1 MSRRLL
7 PILLVLLLGALALP
21 AAAITY
27 GEPDAGEHPYVGM
40 LFFYDPT
47 EIDSRFTDP
56 GAWFSCSGTLVSP
69 TVVLTAGHCVY
80 GVGLNGE
87 PATTGG
93 NDIWVT
99 FRESN
104 SLVGLPPSTDY
115 IPDGNQ
121 QRYLD
126 RVRWFKGSRDWVRG
140 TAIPY
145 EGYGLGFPNTGD
157 IGVVILDKPVR
168 SRTFGALPDL
178 GYLDG
183 LAGAPGQ
190 HRDDLL
196 VETVGY
202 GMLEVHPV
210 YDPNWYDARF
220 KATSTIVNLGSA
232 LTDGY
237 NLHTS
242 NNASAVGGAGGS
254 CFGDSGGPVFAGT
267 TSNVVVAVVSFGM
280 NGNCKGAD
288 FSYRTDIAIAQ
299 DFLARFGVTP

>member
-1 MSRRLL
+1 MPRRLL
-7 PILLVLLLGALALP
+7 PILVVLLAGALALP

-47 EIDSRFTDP
+47 ELDSRFTDP

-80 GVGLNGE
+80 GVGLGGE
-87 PATTGG
+87 PAISGG

-99 FRESN
+99 FKESD
-104 SLVGLPPSTDY
+104 SLVGLPPSSGFV
-115 IPDGNQ
+115 PDGNAARYVAWV
-121 QRYLD
+121 RYLT
-126 RVRWFKGSRDWVRG
+126 RSKNWVRG

-145 EGYGLGFPNTGD
+145 EGYGMGFPNTGD

-168 SRTFGALPDL
+168 SRTFGALPEL

-183 LAGAPGQ
+183 LATRRGQ

-210 YDPNWYDARF
+210 YDPNWYDARY

-242 NNASAVGGAGGS
+242 NNASEVGGAGGS
-254 CFGDSGGPVFAGT
+254 CFGDSGGPLFAST
-267 TSNVVVAVVSFGM
+267 NSNVIVGVVSFGM
-280 NGNCKGAD
+280 NGNCRGAD
-288 FSYRTDIAIAQ
+288 YAYRADISITQ
-299 DFLARFGVTP
+299 DFLARFRVTP